1 MVPLRESGPN
11 TRLESR
17 EDGRVTFTQLSVVC
31 LVAVAGPLLALPR
44 AWHLP
49 VVLGEL
55 VAGMVLGRTGFA
67 YVDALDPT
75 FSFLAEIGFALVMF
89 VAGTHVPVRAPAL
102 RSALTTGVV
111 RAVGVGVVAAGLG
124 VGLAKVFDVPHAP
137 VYAVLMASSSAAL
150 VLPIIDSLGLGG
162 EQVLHLLPQIAI
174 ADAVAIVALPLAIDP
189 DHALRAAGG
198 AAGVIAC
205 AAVGFLALHHFERTG
220 TRSRVHDISEDR
232 EFALEL
238 RIQLTIL
245 FALAGLAV
253 ALHVSVMLA
262 GFAFGLAVSAV
273 GEPRRLARQL
283 FALTEGFLGPV
294 FFVWL
299 GATLDLRALGAEPK
313 LIGLGLGLGVGA
325 VLAHTAARMLG
336 QPLSLTM
343 LASAQLG
350 VPVAAATVG
359 TQLGVLLPG
368 EASALMLGAMVTIA
382 AAVAGGAWTARGDR
396 LPAVGSAA

>member
-1 MVPLRESGPN
+1 
-11 TRLESR
+11 
-17 EDGRVTFTQLSVVC
+17 VTFAQLSVVC

-55 VAGMVLGRTGFA
+55 VAGVVLGRTGFA
-67 YVDALDPT
+67 YVDAHDPT

-102 RSALTTGVV
+102 RSALATGVV

-124 VGLAKVFDVPHAP
+124 VGLAEVFDVPHAP

-150 VLPIIDSLGLGG
+150 ILPVVDSLGLGG

-205 AAVGFLALHHFERTG
+205 AAVVFVVVRHFERTG
-220 TRSRVHDISEDR
+220 TRGRLHDISEDR

-238 RIQLTIL
+238 RVQLTVL

-262 GFAFGLAVSAV
+262 GFTFGLAVSAV

-299 GATLDLRALGAEPK
+299 GATLDMRELGADPK

-325 VLAHTAARMLG
+325 VLAHTVARALG
-336 QPLSLTM
+336 QPLPLTL

-359 TQLGVLLPG
+359 TQLGVLVPG

-382 AAVAGGAWTARGDR
+382 AAVAGGAWAARGDR